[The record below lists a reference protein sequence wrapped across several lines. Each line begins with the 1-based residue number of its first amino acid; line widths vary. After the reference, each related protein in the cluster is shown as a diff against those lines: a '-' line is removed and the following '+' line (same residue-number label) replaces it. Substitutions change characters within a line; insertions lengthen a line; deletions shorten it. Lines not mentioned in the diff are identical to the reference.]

1 MDLHSGVE
9 QAVNQQIG
17 LQINAIAAIGLEQDG
32 TRRQPVFHHDASIEA
47 EIGADVDEDV
57 RLERRRAAR
66 KFVSSACSAI
76 LAEISSPPTLAE
88 RTRKSAP
95 KYWQM

>member
-1 MDLHSGVE
+1 LHIGVE
-9 QAVNQQIG
+9 QVVNQQIG
-17 LQINAIAAIGLEQDG
+17 LQMNAIAAIGLEQDG
-32 TRRQPVFHHDASIEA
+32 AWRQPVSHHDADIEA

-66 KFVSSACSAI
+66 EVRQSACSAI

-95 KYWQM
+95 K